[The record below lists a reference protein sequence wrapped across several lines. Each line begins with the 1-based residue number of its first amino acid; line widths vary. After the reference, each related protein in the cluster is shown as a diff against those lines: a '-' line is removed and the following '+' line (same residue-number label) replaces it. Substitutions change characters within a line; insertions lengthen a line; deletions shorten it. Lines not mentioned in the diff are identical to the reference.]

1 MSGVKTSP
9 VQLLPHRYPFLLID
23 RVVEIEPGKRIV
35 AIKNITWNEPQFSG
49 HFPDRPI
56 MPGVLLC
63 EAMAQAGGLLVSGTV
78 NGSLD
83 VAKAAE
89 ELFLVLTT
97 LDHVRFRRQ
106 VVPGDQV
113 EIEVELVRKHRPLW
127 KLKGRAMVEG
137 QLAAQAEFSAVE
149 VDTEAD
155 EGVVRKERPAK
166 PAVEVHPTAVI
177 GQGAKLEEGVVVGPY
192 AIVGEYVHLGRGTQ
206 VGPHATVEGNTT
218 LGDDCAISPYA
229 SVGSVPQD
237 KKFHGEQSRLVVGA
251 RNRIRE
257 YATLSVGTEDGGMET
272 TVGDDNLFMNFS
284 HVAHDCVVGN
294 HCILANGAQLAGHVT
309 LEDHVIVSGLAA
321 VAQFSRLGES
331 AFLGGGTMVVKDV
344 PPFCLANGDR
354 AKLTGL
360 NVVGLERRAFSSDEI
375 SELKQAYRSLFRS
388 GALVKDAIA
397 EIRQGLPDS
406 ARAGQLAD
414 FVAASER
421 GVTRP

>member
-1 MSGVKTSP
+1 MSDIKISP

-35 AIKNITWNEPQFSG
+35 AIKNITRNEPQFTG
-49 HFPDRPI
+49 HFPERPI

-63 EAMAQAGGLLVSGTV
+63 EAMAQAGGLLVSATV
-78 NGSLD
+78 NGSLEL
-83 VAKAAE
+83 AAAAE

-97 LDHVRFRRQ
+97 LDQVRFRRQ

-149 VDTEAD
+149 VDPD
-155 EGVVRKERPAK
+155 EGPARKEIRTVPSAD
-166 PAVEVHPTAVI
+166 VHPTAVVAR
-177 GQGAKLEEGVVVGPY
+177 GAKLEEGVVVGPY
-192 AIVGEYVHLGRGTQ
+192 SIIGEHVHLGRGTQ
-206 VGPHATVEGNTT
+206 VGPHATIEGNTT
-218 LGDDCAISPYA
+218 LGEDCVISPYA

-237 KKFHGEQSRLVVGA
+237 KKFHGENSRLVVGA

-257 YATLSVGTEDGGMET
+257 YATLSVGTEDGGMVT

-284 HVAHDCVVGN
+284 HVAHDCVIGN

-309 LEDHVIVSGLAA
+309 VENHAIISGLAA
-321 VAQFSRLGES
+321 IAQFSRIGES

-360 NVVGLERRAFSSDEI
+360 NVVGLERRGFSAEQVL
-375 SELKQAYRSLFRS
+375 ELKQAYRSLFRS
-388 GALVKDAIA
+388 GALAKDAIA
-397 EIRQGLPDS
+397 EIRRDLPDS

>member
-1 MSGVKTSP
+1 LSGVKTSP

-35 AIKNITWNEPQFSG
+35 AIKNITRNEPQFTG

-83 VAKAAE
+83 VEKAAA

-97 LDHVRFRRQ
+97 LDNVRFRRQ

-137 QLAAQAEFSAVE
+137 QLAAEAEFSAVE
-149 VDTEAD
+149 VDPD
-155 EGVVRKERPAK
+155 EDPVGNEPKAT
-166 PAVEVHPTAVI
+166 PAVAVHPTAVV
-177 GQGAKLEEGVVVGPY
+177 AHAATLEPGVVVGPY
-192 AIVGEYVHLGRGTQ
+192 AIIGENVHVGRGTQ
-206 VGPHATVEGNTT
+206 VGPHATIEGNTT
-218 LGDDCAISPYA
+218 LGEECVISPYA

-237 KKFHGEQSRLVVGA
+237 LKFHGEESRLIVGA

-257 YATLSVGTEDGGMET
+257 YATLSVGTEDGGMQT

-284 HVAHDCVVGN
+284 HVAHDCVIGN
-294 HCILANGAQLAGHVT
+294 RCILANGAQLAGHVT
-309 LEDHVIVSGLAA
+309 LEDHAIVSGLAGI
-321 VAQFSRLGES
+321 AQFSRIGES

-360 NVVGLERRAFSSDEI
+360 NVVGLERRGISADEVSD
-375 SELKQAYRSLFRS
+375 LKQAYRTLFRS
-388 GALVKDAIA
+388 GALAKDAIA
-397 EIRQGLPDS
+397 EIRRDLPGS
-406 ARAGQLAD
+406 GRAAQLAD